1 MDISKLPK
9 LSKTGESQPP
19 PAASEI
25 PDPVPASP
33 APLSRMP
40 APSPPMGLAEAWISI
55 GLGILLLIIFPN
67 TIKFI
72 SSPDAFQQNNPVT
85 GPDGN
90 TIPYLKSIFFL
101 TDLGITVFAAAL
113 IVEGIVL
120 AVSRKVGPIV
130 FAFVVTVAAA
140 LFNVIVIIRSEQI
153 NGFPLVPGLGVLLL
167 GYMVLTQWRII
178 AALCIKTPP
187 QNNPNKKTS
196 DAGRCVRGSG
206 EGKNRLKLF

>member
-1 MDISKLPK
+1 MDLSKLPK

-19 PAASEI
+19 PASPDI
-25 PDPVPASP
+25 PDPVPAPINRTP
-33 APLSRMP
+33 AK
-40 APSPPMGLAEAWISI
+40 SPPMGLAEAWISI

-85 GPDGN
+85 DPSGN

-120 AVSRKVGPIV
+120 AIARKPGPVI
-130 FAFVVTVAAA
+130 FAFVVTVVAA
-140 LFNVIVIIRSEQI
+140 LFNVIVIIRAEPIS
-153 NGFPLVPGLGVLLL
+153 GFPIVCGLGVLLL
-167 GYMVLTQWRII
+167 GYMALTQWRII
-178 AALCIKTPP
+178 TALR
-187 QNNPNKKTS
+187 
-196 DAGRCVRGSG
+196 A
-206 EGKNRLKLF
+206 